1 MPFISYPWGRL
12 SPAEKLL
19 LAVCGTLLLLAAAGP
34 PIEQVAHFHDFANQ
48 RTWLGIPFAQ
58 DVLSNLPFAIGGLLG
73 LVWLRPWSA
82 GGFASAE
89 RPLAALS
96 FAGLL
101 LTAICSGLY
110 HWQPDDAG
118 LVVDRLGMCTA
129 FAGLLGLAAAG
140 RISGRA
146 GLALAAAL
154 MLLAPLSV
162 LVWAANGNLLP
173 WAVLQFGGM
182 GLLLWLAARP
192 ALAGV
197 LPVRWAWVVVIYA
210 LAKCLELGDAAVFE
224 ATGEWVS
231 GHTLKHIVASLAAW
245 PVLAALS
252 SPWKSGQNELCQLRG
267 GMPPQP
273 SVLQKGF
280 S

>member
-1 MPFISYPWGRL
+1 MNLPTPL
-12 SPAEKLL
+12 EK
-19 LAVCGTLLLLAAAGP
+19 TLLLVCAALLALAAFGP
-34 PIEQVAHFHDFANQ
+34 PLEQLPHFHDFADQ
-48 RTWLGIPFAQ
+48 RPWWGMPNAG
-58 DVLSNLPFAIGGLLG
+58 DVLSNLLFALGGLLG
-73 LVWLRPWSA
+73 LMGLRRWRA
-82 GGFASAE
+82 GLVSQAE
-89 RPLAALS
+89 QSLAALS
-96 FAGLL
+96 FTGLL
-101 LTAICSGLY
+101 LTALCSGYY

-118 LVVDRLGMCTA
+118 LVVDRLGMCVA

-146 GLALAAAL
+146 GLVLAASL
-154 MLLAPLSV
+154 LLLAPMTV
-162 LVWAANGNLLP
+162 WVWAESGNLLP

-192 ALAGV
+192 ALAGA

-245 PVLAALS
+245 PVLAALAGVLK
-252 SPWKSGQNELCQLRG
+252 SPWKSR
-267 GMPPQP
+267 
-273 SVLQKGF
+273 
-280 S
+280 